1 MLQDRYGNDL
11 TTASDAARTAYATG
25 VDHILAAT
33 WGARGAFQEA
43 IEADPGFALAHVGL
57 ARAAMYE
64 GDMPGARAAM
74 GRASALTEGV
84 TPREAAHVAIF
95 DLLLAGRVAD
105 ARGAVRAHVAAF
117 PRDALAAQVCTNIF
131 GLIGMSG
138 EPGREAAQLAYTT
151 LLLADYGDD
160 WWLLSVHAQ
169 ALCEVGRLDEALS
182 VMERSLAANPA
193 NANGSHF
200 KAHTLYEAG
209 QTDTGR
215 AYLAE
220 WIGGY
225 DRRALLHGHLS
236 WHRALWALEQGDTDE
251 MWGLFDDAIAPGSGT
266 SLPINVLTDS
276 ARIALAGG
284 TGRRRRR
291 SAALGHP
298 QPLRVDVLS
307 RSRAELR
314 RHPRGACPRN
324 GGRRARRWPGSPKRR
339 AVSPPISSGP
349 WPTRG
354 EQRHGRTGRGARRPE
369 PGHGR
374 PRAAGRKPG
383 AARPPRTEL
392 RRDVPETGAHRRGAS
407 DPAIAPG
414 RVRAASAACALGLS
428 GVLAV
433 GHENAARMGR
443 RSVLRRGGR
452 LRSRG
457 PRTSS

>member
-276 ARIALAGG
+276 AAL
-284 TGRRRRR
+284 
-291 SAALGHP
+291 LW
-298 QPLRVDVLS
+298 
-307 RSRAELR
+307 RAELAGVAVDQGHWATLSR
-314 RHPRGACPRN
+314 YALTFFPDPGQSFADIHAALAHAMAGEGAALARIAETTRGFAADLVRPVADAWGAAARQDWEGARDALSPVMADHARL
-324 GGRRARRWPGSPKRR
+324 GGSRAQRDLLELSYVAMSLKLGRTDEARRTLQSRR
-339 AVSPPISSGP
+339 AVFAPHPP
-349 WPTRG
+349 
-354 EQRHGRTGRGARRPE
+354 
-369 PGHGR
+369 
-374 PRAAGRKPG
+374 
-383 AARPPRTEL
+383 L
-392 RRDVPETGAHRRGAS
+392 AHWA
-407 DPAIAPG
+407 
-414 RVRAASAACALGLS
+414 
-428 GVLAV
+428 
-433 GHENAARMGR
+433 
-443 RSVLRRGGR
+443 
-452 LRSRG
+452 
-457 PRTSS
+457 